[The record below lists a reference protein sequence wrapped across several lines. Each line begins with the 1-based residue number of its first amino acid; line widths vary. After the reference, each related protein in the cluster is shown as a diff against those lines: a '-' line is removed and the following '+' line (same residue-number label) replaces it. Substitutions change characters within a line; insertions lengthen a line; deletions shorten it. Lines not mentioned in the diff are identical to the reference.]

1 MTPFYLTVLDVQQM
15 PLIEQSVRNN
25 LSARFYPSGHMVY
38 LDGGSRT
45 ALKAD
50 LAKMYDTIGNDAP
63 ALARV
68 RTLQQRHRA

>member
-1 MTPFYLTVLDVQQM
+1 M
-15 PLIEQSVRNN
+15 PLVSPQVRQN

-50 LAKMYDTIGNDAP
+50 LAKMYDATVSNSGAV
-63 ALARV
+63 ARI
-68 RTLQQRHRA
+68 RDLQARRPS